1 MTDVPEPAE
10 PDATPR
16 LIAEP
21 ADGVPR
27 VTDTPAGLEAC
38 AAALAAG
45 TGPVAVDAER
55 ASGIRYGQRA
65 MLVQLKREGAGIWLV
80 DPEALDGLE
89 PLQEAL
95 SGVEWILHA
104 ASQDLPCLAEQ
115 GLRPDRLFDTEL
127 AARVAGLPRVGLA
140 AVLESMLGVTLAKE
154 HSAADWSVR
163 PLPEAMLA
171 YAALDVEL
179 LVPLRAAM
187 LELLEAEGKREWAE
201 QEFEHVRT
209 APAPGPRAD
218 PWRRTSGSQTLRRP
232 VQRAVLKRLWEAR
245 EDLARHRDVA
255 PGRLIPDRSLIAAAE
270 SQPRTVPAL
279 RQTSG
284 FHGRAASREAPL
296 DHRDPRRRRGRRAR
310 RRPARPGARRG
321 RPAPAPGVEGPRPAR
336 RPPPEDRQGARGP
349 ARRAAGPAHGEPAH
363 PGHPAPALLGAAA
376 AADARGRGRVPPRAR
391 GPALAGGPGGRG
403 GHRGPAGPG
412 PRRGLSRGGRR
423 ADAAVGRGPTHR

>member
-1 MTDVPEPAE
+1 MTDAPETAA
-10 PDATPR
+10 PDAPPR
-16 LIAEP
+16 LIATP
-21 ADGVPR
+21 AGGVPR
-27 VTDTPAGLEAC
+27 LTDTRAGLEAC

-80 DPEALDGLE
+80 DPEALDGLA

-95 SGVEWILHA
+95 AGVEWILHA

-127 AARVAGLPRVGLA
+127 AARVSGLPRVGLA
-140 AVLESMLGVTLAKE
+140 AVLEELLGVTLAKE

-179 LVPLRAAM
+179 LVPLREALIAR
-187 LELLEAEGKREWAE
+187 LEADGKLAWAE

-209 APAPGPRAD
+209 APPPTPKKD
-218 PWRRTSGSQTLRRP
+218 PWRGTSGSQTLRRP

-255 PGRLIPDRSLIAAAE
+255 PGRLIPDRSIVAAAAA
-270 SQPRTVPAL
+270 QPRTVPAL

-284 FHGRAASREAPL
+284 FHGRAASREAPRWIAAIRAGVE
-296 DHRDPRRRRGRRAR
+296 DAERGDAPAAQIRTGDGPPPPRAWKDRDPVADRRLRTAKAR
-310 RRPARPGARRG
+310 
-321 RPAPAPGVEGPRPAR
+321 V
-336 RPPPEDRQGARGP
+336 
-349 ARRAAGPAHGEPAH
+349 ARRAEQLGMPTENLLTPDALRRICWTP
-363 PGHPAPALLGAAA
+363 PAPITPETVDAFLTERGARPWQVENVGAIVTVALL
-376 AADARGRGRVPPRAR
+376 DPD
-391 GPALAGGPGGRG
+391 
-403 GHRGPAGPG
+403 PAG
-412 PRRGLSRGGRR
+412 
-423 ADAAVGRGPTHR
+423 A